1 MLSLKVPELAVL
13 ETALRKALAG
23 AARFLPQLT
32 RRAEAAL
39 IPDHQPIT
47 GTGSLD
53 GHGAAFWLK
62 IAVAPNHSPETL
74 DPVEFVDRADELAK
88 KFFADEPFYVEYSGS
103 AELRLIAG
111 TPPEPSRPGTAHMLR
126 IFPNGLVMLQW
137 VLQATPIPGSEPGVE
152 LSLDEIVAVLHR
164 MYELAHSP
172 QFVATHR
179 RRRLVRQRL
188 DWRVGL
194 SSSIT
199 GERGPIFWRR
209 LTSSERLPDRA
220 TNRQN
225 PHCPYDGYAATAMN
239 DRKLTD
245 SVGLT
250 FKPALQ
256 DLFISSGYSGKITEA
271 VAGALET
278 PALNASSPDSTKPE
292 ITAD

>member
-1 MLSLKVPELAVL
+1 MAVL
-13 ETALRKALAG
+13 ESGLRKALAG

-39 IPDHQPIT
+39 IADHQPIT
-47 GTGSLD
+47 GTGSLN

-62 IAVAPNHSPETL
+62 VAVAPNHSPEAL
-74 DPVEFVDRADELAK
+74 DPVEFVDRADELARR
-88 KFFADEPFYVEYSGS
+88 FFADEPFYVEYSGS
-103 AELRLIAG
+103 AELRLVAG
-111 TPPEPSRPGTAHMLR
+111 TPPELSRPGTTHMLR

-137 VLQATPIPGSEPGVE
+137 VLQATPIPCSEPGVE

-172 QFVATHR
+172 QFAGTHR
-179 RRRLVRQRL
+179 RRRLVRHRL

-199 GERGPIFWRR
+199 GERGPIFWRS
-209 LTSSERLPDRA
+209 LTSSARLPDRA
-220 TNRQN
+220 KHRQN
-225 PHCPYDGYAATAMN
+225 PHCPFDGYAAGAMN

-256 DLFISSGYSGKITEA
+256 ALFISSGYSGKITEA

-278 PALNASSPDSTKPE
+278 PALDTSSPGTAKPE

>member
-1 MLSLKVPELAVL
+1 MAVL
-13 ETALRKALAG
+13 ETVLRKALAG

-32 RRAEAAL
+32 CRAEAAL
-39 IPDHQPIT
+39 IADHRPIT

-62 IAVAPNHSPETL
+62 VAVAPNHSPDAL
-74 DPVEFVDRADELAK
+74 DPAEFVNRAGELAK
-88 KFFADEPFYVEYSGS
+88 EFFADEPFYVDYSGS

-111 TPPEPSRPGTAHMLR
+111 TPPEQSRPGTAHVLR
-126 IFPNGLVMLQW
+126 IFPNGLVVLQW
-137 VLQATPIPGSEPGVE
+137 VLQATRIPGSEPSFE
-152 LSLDEIVAVLHR
+152 LSLDEIVAVLRR
-164 MYELAHSP
+164 MYELAHSR
-172 QFVATHR
+172 QFASTHR
-179 RRRLVRQRL
+179 RRRLVWQRL

-199 GERGPIFWRR
+199 GDQGPIFWRR

-220 TNRQN
+220 ANRQN
-225 PHCPYDGYAATAMN
+225 PHCPYDGYAAAAMN

-256 DLFISSGYSGKITEA
+256 DCFISSGYSGKITEA

-278 PALNASSPDSTKPE
+278 PAMDAMPLRGPNSLSVGVGASR
-292 ITAD
+292 